1 MFEKDDKI
9 YEFSDRKN
17 INLDKL
23 YIICNL
29 SNSCN
34 NVVNKCNIK
43 LNKDDDVTNYI
54 QTKSV
59 LKNLCNICKY
69 LYIIN
74 IEYDLNQKTIGVP
87 PIYKDFIEVFN
98 ERNCNILPPHRE
110 YNCEIKLK
118 DNSNLSYGPI
128 YPLTEAERDEL
139 KKYIK
144 ENLEK

>member
-1 MFEKDDKI
+1 
-9 YEFSDRKN
+9 
-17 INLDKL
+17 
-23 YIICNL
+23 
-29 SNSCN
+29 
-34 NVVNKCNIK
+34 
-43 LNKDDDVTNYI
+43 
-54 QTKSV
+54 
-59 LKNLCNICKY
+59 LCNICKY